1 MAIIV
6 HAKKLLKKK
15 TSNNSSS
22 VPKGCCAVYVGDEVQ
37 KKRFV
42 IPVSYLNH
50 HEFRAL
56 LSKAVEEYGY
66 SHPMGGLTI
75 PCSEHIF
82 LTLTSRLG
90 SNKNHQRMSTKQ
102 NPNED
107 YQFGNVVNPK
117 QLLRM
122 KIALNNNIVPKGC
135 CAVYVGDEVQKKRF
149 VIPVSYLNHHEF
161 RALLSKAVEEYGYSH
176 PMGGLTIPCPED
188 TFVNLTS
195 RLSG

>member
-107 YQFGNVVNPK
+107 YQFCSQK
-117 QLLRM
+117 IQLQFSLRQM
-122 KIALNNNIVPKGC
+122 SKHL
-135 CAVYVGDEVQKKRF
+135 
-149 VIPVSYLNHHEF
+149 VS
-161 RALLSKAVEEYGYSH
+161 
-176 PMGGLTIPCPED
+176 T
-188 TFVNLTS
+188 T
-195 RLSG
+195 